1 MKNMKILLIEDNDID
16 VHIAK
21 SLLSSI
27 NSALEIE
34 RCKNGQEAL
43 DYLADKGITNPDII
57 LLDINMPVMDG
68 KEFLKERASLDTV
81 HEIPVII
88 VTSSA
93 IMAEKK
99 ECMELGA
106 NDYIEKPVSVEI
118 FKEKLGL
125 FKLDL

>member
-1 MKNMKILLIEDNDID
+1 MKNNKILLIEDNDID
-16 VHIAK
+16 VHIAT
-21 SLLSSI
+21 SLLNSI
-27 NSALEIE
+27 NNELEID
-34 RCKNGQEAL
+34 RCKNGREAL
-43 DYLADKGITNPDII
+43 DLLIDNESSQPNLI

-68 KEFLKERASLDTV
+68 KEFLRERASLAAV

-93 IMAEKK
+93 ILAEKR
-99 ECMELGA
+99 ECLELGA

-125 FKLDL
+125 FKLDI

>member
-1 MKNMKILLIEDNDID
+1 MKILLIEDNDID

-21 SLLSSI
+21 SLLGSI
-27 NSALEIE
+27 NSELEID

-43 DYLADKGITNPDII
+43 DYLADNGIANPDII

-68 KEFLKERASLDTV
+68 KEFLKERACLSSV
-81 HEIPVII
+81 YEIPVIM

-93 IMAEKK
+93 ILGEKK

>member
-43 DYLADKGITNPDII
+43 DYLADSGITNPDII

-68 KEFLKERASLDTV
+68 KEFLKERASLATV

-99 ECMELGA
+99 ECIELGA
-106 NDYIEKPVSVEI
+106 YDYIEKPVSVEI